1 MFSEKDLQSLL
12 EFPTEGGQVLSLY
25 LNTDPGER
33 NAETTQLAL
42 RQLLKSVDL
51 PEDVRAVEEYM
62 NLKYDWAAK
71 GLVIFSQQGGE
82 TLFKVVKFK
91 LPVPDQIAIGV
102 RPLLRPLVSLMDTF
116 SGWGIAVVDSQKMRL
131 LSFDL
136 GEVEEKKVVIGEDVK
151 QVKHGGGT
159 AVAGRMGGSGGG
171 PNVDNIIDHNFKEAA
186 EMGTDFFSHKHIRR
200 IMIGGTEEN
209 ISRFKQALPKAW
221 QSLVVVEFPMQM
233 SAGESEIV
241 ERAMKEAVAVQSALM
256 ARLVEQAITLAA
268 KGGAGAKGLIDT
280 LNANHE
286 GRIKTLLVNEGFE
299 QAGYRCLGC
308 GYLTVQELDLCPFCG
323 GQFETIPTAV
333 EMAVQVSLVKNAD
346 VKVLAEN
353 EALAE
358 IGHIAALLRY

>member
-12 EFPTEGGQVLSLY
+12 AFPAEGGQVLSLY

-51 PEDVRAVEEYM
+51 PEDVRAVEQYVD
-62 NLKYDWAAK
+62 LDYDWAAK
-71 GLVIFSQQGGE
+71 GLVLFSQQGGE
-82 TLFKVVKFK
+82 TIFKVFKFN
-91 LPVPDQIAIGV
+91 LPVSDRITIGA
-102 RPLLRPLVSLMDTF
+102 RPLLRPLVRLMDIF
-116 SGWGIAVVDSQKMRL
+116 SGWGIVLVDSQKVRL

-151 QVKHGGGT
+151 QIKHGGGT
-159 AVAGRMGGSGGG
+159 AVAGRMGGSGAGA
-171 PNVDNIIDHNFKEAA
+171 NVDNIIEHNIREAA
-186 EMGTDFFSHKHIRR
+186 EIGADFFSRKRIRR

-209 ISRFKQALPKAW
+209 LSRFKQALPKSW

-233 SAGESEIV
+233 SAGEAEIV
-241 ERAMKEAVAVQSALM
+241 ERAMKEAVAVRSALT

-268 KGGAGAKGLIDT
+268 KGGAGAIGLIDV

-286 GRIKTLLVNEGFE
+286 GRIKTLLVNENFE
-299 QAGYRCLGC
+299 QAGYRCQGC

-323 GQFETIPTAV
+323 GQFKAIPSAV
-333 EMAVQVSLVKNAD
+333 EMAVQDSLVKNAD
-346 VKVLAEN
+346 VKVLREN
-353 EALAE
+353 EALADL
-358 IGHIAALLRY
+358 GQIAALLRY